1 MSTLRLLGK
10 LLGKPAA
17 VAAVMLPLLWTVFGL
32 YQTGRP
38 VWAATAL
45 ALGSVT
51 VWIYASART
60 LAARYLFPGVLGMLV
75 FVAVP
80 LVYTVQIGFTN
91 YSSSHLLDLE
101 RARSYLLEQVEVDAT
116 QALASSLVAAT
127 PADAAAG
134 RVQVVLRKKVDEGDE
149 ADKGAGVWVTP
160 PLSLSLSLSLS
171 QASEGRALAAVPLKP
186 QASAPTG
193 HVLSLREMI
202 FWREG
207 LRQLQLKRPDGV
219 VLSYSGVRE
228 FAPVQ
233 PAWTAQSEGAL
244 MQQATQEVFRPNLE
258 TGYFENARGERMLPG
273 FKAGVGWEHYQRL
286 FGDADIRGPL
296 VSIFIWTVVFA
307 GLTVLFATAL
317 GMTLAVVLNWEALK
331 HRTL

>member
-1 MSTLRLLGK
+1 M
-10 LLGKPAA
+10 
-17 VAAVMLPLLWTVFGL
+17 
-32 YQTGRP
+32 
-38 VWAATAL
+38 
-45 ALGSVT
+45 
-51 VWIYASART
+51 
-60 LAARYLFPGVLGMLV
+60 
-75 FVAVP
+75 
-80 LVYTVQIGFTN
+80 
-91 YSSSHLLDLE
+91 
-101 RARSYLLEQVEVDAT
+101 
-116 QALASSLVAAT
+116 
-127 PADAAAG
+127 
-134 RVQVVLRKKVDEGDE
+134 
-149 ADKGAGVWVTP
+149 WVTP

-296 VSIFIWTVVFA
+296 VSIFIWTVV
-307 GLTVLFATAL
+307 L
-317 GMTLAVVLNWEALK
+317 LA
-331 HRTL
+331 